1 MESVARRTEGVGCWQ
16 FECLQPPASAG
27 PADVQCRITFLI
39 LPLLI
44 LGLDSAAVAL
54 PPVTSPTLRS
64 PRPPFL
70 PPLRP
75 PLRRDRV
82 PPPAVAGMPPPPP
95 LPPSS
100 PLPAPPAACPKR
112 SRSSLVVTRSR
123 PSPALCP
130 CCRRAWRAR
139 CSARRSRAHCLR
151 TVPHRRTASLAL
163 RAPTSS
169 MPPPAASVATASVP
183 RLTSPASSHS
193 CRSLSSACQSWN
205 VCSGS

>member
-1 MESVARRTEGVGCWQ
+1 MTVRPSTRLARAVAALARAGRTDPLPNKDGRPEPRRGTRPATEPVSA
-16 FECLQPPASAG
+16 PASK
-27 PADVQCRITFLI
+27 
-39 LPLLI
+39 
-44 LGLDSAAVAL
+44 
-54 PPVTSPTLRS
+54 TSPTLRS

-70 PPLRP
+70 PPLR
-75 PLRRDRV
+75 RDRV
-82 PPPAVAGMPPPPP
+82 PPPAAASMPPPPP
-95 LPPSS
+95 LLPSS
-100 PLPAPPAACPKR
+100 PLPPPPAACPKR